1 MPLAGGLGPRVAS
14 TSATAVALE
23 QDKETLLDNYAGM
36 LPGALDA
43 LDAPERHRVYKM
55 LRVEAA
61 TGADGALEVSWDAMS
76 VCERETL
83 SA

>member
-14 TSATAVALE
+14 TSATAVALQ

-36 LPGALDA
+36 LPDALDA
-43 LDAPERHRVYKM
+43 LDTPKRHRVYKM

-61 TGADGALEVSWDAMS
+61 IDGDGSLEVSGDVMS
-76 VCERETL
+76 VCEMETL
-83 SA
+83 ST

>member
-1 MPLAGGLGPRVAS
+1 MPLARGLGPRVAS

-36 LPGALDA
+36 LPGVLDA

-55 LRVEAA
+55 LRVEAVVA
-61 TGADGALEVSWDAMS
+61 ANGSLEVSGDVMS
-76 VCERETL
+76 FCEMET
-83 SA
+83 SST

>member
-23 QDKETLLDNYAGM
+23 QDKETLRDNYAGM

-55 LRVEAA
+55 LRVEASID
-61 TGADGALEVSWDAMS
+61 ADGSLEVSGDVMS
-76 VCERETL
+76 VCEIETSSL
-83 SA
+83 